1 VSAPAKASQITAL
14 SHVLGL
20 LKAFRDVEPEFPIQQ
35 AETLLWIAMRPGVS
49 TRELCD
55 LTGMAQASVSRN
67 IAALGLVHRK
77 GMPGKDFVTAESDPV
92 EARRMI
98 YFLTSKGRA
107 FVTSLLAK
115 VDPSIQFEAPTY
127 RQFVSSITGRRY
139 PPA

>member
-1 VSAPAKASQITAL
+1 M
-14 SHVLGL
+14 
-20 LKAFRDVEPEFPIQQ
+20 QQ
-35 AETLLWIAMRPGVS
+35 AEILLWIAMRPGIS

-55 LTGMAQASVSRN
+55 LTGLAQASVSRN

-77 GMPGKDFVTAESDPV
+77 GIEGKDFVTSAGDPMES
-92 EARRMI
+92 RRLI
-98 YFLTSKGRA
+98 YFLTSKGRSFMA
-107 FVTSLLAK
+107 GLLSK